1 MKESTIAK
9 RPILHLTKW
18 IEIPRNSRAGVVKN
32 YSTRLAKLAFSRV
45 MNNILTRP
53 NVGDRQQCRSWHRFI
68 LSHPQKTGTDR
79 DSSTRQSV
87 SPNICLLDTSALLL
101 CATQREEKNFSLF
114 LMVSSLYRIEET
126 SSSGRKLSTTAQ
138 LSQTRLMEI
147 NDGIQLATRINQSNS
162 TWLWVLSCCCCT
174 IHDISRAKEDTHL
187 HNILLFVPKMKS
199 RAKSVLYR
207 VI

>member
-1 MKESTIAK
+1 MYKCK
-9 RPILHLTKW
+9 RP
-18 IEIPRNSRAGVVKN
+18 AGAAPDIV
-32 YSTRLAKLAFSRV
+32 SSCPTLE
-45 MNNILTRP
+45 
-53 NVGDRQQCRSWHRFI
+53 
-68 LSHPQKTGTDR
+68 KTGTDR

-147 NDGIQLATRINQSNS
+147 NDGIQLVTRINQSKLCS
-162 TWLWVLSCCCCT
+162 TVEK
-174 IHDISRAKEDTHL
+174 RG
-187 HNILLFVPKMKS
+187 LF
-199 RAKSVLYR
+199 
-207 VI
+207 